1 MLDFMNFEA
10 ATSAVGDI
18 QTKVSDISSTLE
30 KIYPKLID
38 FGGKLLMAI
47 IVYIIGSKIIKF
59 AMKLSDKMMEKSKL
73 DKGVQGFLKSVLKF
87 LLYFVLLVVICGQ
100 VGIDTA
106 SVITLL
112 GTAGLAFSLALQGSL
127 SNFAGGILILV
138 LKPFIVGDFIN
149 AQGFEGTVEK
159 IDIFYT
165 TLLTLDNKAV
175 VLPNGTLSNGSIINV
190 TREPMR
196 RLDVKVPIDYSN
208 DIKKATDV
216 LTKVL
221 EKEELRVKEKPVE
234 VIVVEFGDDAIILE
248 IHSWFLKENFAAYRS
263 AVLTDVKKAFDENGL
278 TIPFKQLVVHSSDE
292 GVKVVN
298 K

>member
-1 MLDFMNFEA
+1 MLNFMNYEA

-106 SVITLL
+106 SIITLL

-138 LKPFIVGDFIN
+138 LKPFTVGDFIN

>member
-47 IVYIIGSKIIKF
+47 IVYIIGSKVIKF

-138 LKPFIVGDFIN
+138 LKPFTVGDFIN

>member
-1 MLDFMNFEA
+1 MLNFMNFEA

-47 IVYIIGSKIIKF
+47 IVYIIGSKVIKF

-106 SVITLL
+106 SIITLL

-292 GVKVVN
+292 GIKVVN

>member
-1 MLDFMNFEA
+1 MLNFMNFEA

-138 LKPFIVGDFIN
+138 LKPFTVGDFIN

-292 GVKVVN
+292 GIKVVN

>member
-47 IVYIIGSKIIKF
+47 IVYIIGSKVIKF

-138 LKPFIVGDFIN
+138 LKPFTVGDFIN

-292 GVKVVN
+292 GIKVVN

>member
-47 IVYIIGSKIIKF
+47 IVYIIGSKVIKF

-248 IHSWFLKENFAAYRS
+248 THSWFLKENFAAYRS

-292 GVKVVN
+292 GIKVVN

>member
-1 MLDFMNFEA
+1 MNFEA

-47 IVYIIGSKIIKF
+47 IVYIIGSKVIKF

-106 SVITLL
+106 SIITLL

-248 IHSWFLKENFAAYRS
+248 THSWFLKENFVAYRS

>member
-106 SVITLL
+106 SIITLL

-292 GVKVVN
+292 GIKVVN

>member
-1 MLDFMNFEA
+1 MFNSMNFEA

-47 IVYIIGSKIIKF
+47 IVYIIGSKVIKF

-138 LKPFIVGDFIN
+138 LKPFTVGDFIN

>member
-1 MLDFMNFEA
+1 MNFEA

>member
-1 MLDFMNFEA
+1 MNFEA

-138 LKPFIVGDFIN
+138 LKPFTVGDFIN

>member
-47 IVYIIGSKIIKF
+47 IVYIIGSKVIKF

-106 SVITLL
+106 SIITLL

-138 LKPFIVGDFIN
+138 LKPFTVGDFIN

>member
-47 IVYIIGSKIIKF
+47 IVYIIGSRVIKF

-138 LKPFIVGDFIN
+138 LKPFTVGDFIN

-292 GVKVVN
+292 GIKVVN

>member
-1 MLDFMNFEA
+1 
-10 ATSAVGDI
+10 
-18 QTKVSDISSTLE
+18 
-30 KIYPKLID
+30 
-38 FGGKLLMAI
+38 
-47 IVYIIGSKIIKF
+47 
-59 AMKLSDKMMEKSKL
+59 MKLSDKMMEKSKL
-73 DKGVQGFLKSVLKF
+73 DKGVKGFLKSVLKF

-248 IHSWFLKENFAAYRS
+248 THSWFLKENFVAYRS

>member
-106 SVITLL
+106 SIITLL

-138 LKPFIVGDFIN
+138 LKPFTVGDFIN

>member
-1 MLDFMNFEA
+1 MNFEA

-47 IVYIIGSKIIKF
+47 IVYIIGSKVIKF

-106 SVITLL
+106 SIITLL

-138 LKPFIVGDFIN
+138 LKPFTVGDFIN

-248 IHSWFLKENFAAYRS
+248 THSWFLKENFVAYRS

>member
-87 LLYFVLLVVICGQ
+87 LLNFVLLVVICGQ

-106 SVITLL
+106 SIITLL

-248 IHSWFLKENFAAYRS
+248 IHSWFLKENFVAYRS

>member
-1 MLDFMNFEA
+1 MLNFMNYEA

-106 SVITLL
+106 SIITLL

>member
-47 IVYIIGSKIIKF
+47 IVYIIGSKVIKF

-106 SVITLL
+106 SIITLL

-138 LKPFIVGDFIN
+138 LKPFTVGDFIN

-292 GVKVVN
+292 GIKVVN

>member
-47 IVYIIGSKIIKF
+47 IVYIIGSKVIKF

>member
-1 MLDFMNFEA
+1 MNFEA

-106 SVITLL
+106 SIITLL

-165 TLLTLDNKAV
+165 TLLTLDNRTV

-221 EKEELRVKEKPVE
+221 EKEELRVKDKPVE

-248 IHSWFLKENFAAYRS
+248 IHSWFLKENFVAYRS

>member
-47 IVYIIGSKIIKF
+47 IVYIIGSKVIKF

-138 LKPFIVGDFIN
+138 LKPFTVGDFIN

-248 IHSWFLKENFAAYRS
+248 IHSWFLKENFVAYRS

>member
-1 MLDFMNFEA
+1 MLNFMNYEA

-73 DKGVQGFLKSVLKF
+73 DKGVQGFLKSVLKV

-106 SVITLL
+106 SIITLL

-138 LKPFIVGDFIN
+138 LKPFTVGDFIN

>member
-1 MLDFMNFEA
+1 MLNFMNFEA

-47 IVYIIGSKIIKF
+47 IVYIIGSKVIKF

-138 LKPFIVGDFIN
+138 LKPFTVGDFIN

>member
-1 MLDFMNFEA
+1 MFNSMNFEA

-248 IHSWFLKENFAAYRS
+248 IHSWFLTENFAAYRS

>member
-1 MLDFMNFEA
+1 MLNFMNFEA

-47 IVYIIGSKIIKF
+47 IVYIIGSKVIKF

-106 SVITLL
+106 SIITLL

-138 LKPFIVGDFIN
+138 LKPFTVGDFIN

-292 GVKVVN
+292 GIKVVN

>member
-138 LKPFIVGDFIN
+138 LKPFTVGDFIN

-248 IHSWFLKENFAAYRS
+248 THSWFLKENFVAYRS

>member
-1 MLDFMNFEA
+1 MFNSMNFEA

-138 LKPFIVGDFIN
+138 LKPFTVGDFIN

>member
-1 MLDFMNFEA
+1 MLNFMNFEA

-47 IVYIIGSKIIKF
+47 IVYIIGSKVIKF

>member
-1 MLDFMNFEA
+1 MLNFMNFEA

-138 LKPFIVGDFIN
+138 LKPFTVGDFIN

>member
-1 MLDFMNFEA
+1 MFNSMNFEA

-138 LKPFIVGDFIN
+138 L
-149 AQGFEGTVEK
+149 
-159 IDIFYT
+159 
-165 TLLTLDNKAV
+165 
-175 VLPNGTLSNGSIINV
+175 
-190 TREPMR
+190 
-196 RLDVKVPIDYSN
+196 
-208 DIKKATDV
+208 
-216 LTKVL
+216 
-221 EKEELRVKEKPVE
+221 
-234 VIVVEFGDDAIILE
+234 
-248 IHSWFLKENFAAYRS
+248 
-263 AVLTDVKKAFDENGL
+263 
-278 TIPFKQLVVHSSDE
+278 
-292 GVKVVN
+292 
-298 K
+298 

>member
-1 MLDFMNFEA
+1 MLNFMNFEA

-47 IVYIIGSKIIKF
+47 IVYIIGSKVIKF

-138 LKPFIVGDFIN
+138 LKPFTVGDFIN

-263 AVLTDVKKAFDENGL
+263 AVLTDVK
-278 TIPFKQLVVHSSDE
+278 
-292 GVKVVN
+292 
-298 K
+298 

>member
-1 MLDFMNFEA
+1 MFNFMNFEA

-165 TLLTLDNKAV
+165 TLLTLDNRTV

-248 IHSWFLKENFAAYRS
+248 IHSWFLKENFVAYRS

>member
-1 MLDFMNFEA
+1 MLNFMNFEA

-138 LKPFIVGDFIN
+138 LKPFTVGDFIN

-248 IHSWFLKENFAAYRS
+248 IHSWFLKENFVAYRS

>member
-1 MLDFMNFEA
+1 MNFEA

-106 SVITLL
+106 SIITLL

-248 IHSWFLKENFAAYRS
+248 THSWFLKENFVAYRS

>member
-1 MLDFMNFEA
+1 MFNSMNFEA

-47 IVYIIGSKIIKF
+47 IVYIIGSKVIKF

-248 IHSWFLKENFAAYRS
+248 IHSWFLKENFVAYRS

>member
-138 LKPFIVGDFIN
+138 LKPFTVGDFIN

>member
-1 MLDFMNFEA
+1 MFNFMNFEA

-106 SVITLL
+106 SIITLL

-165 TLLTLDNKAV
+165 TLLTLDNRTV

-248 IHSWFLKENFAAYRS
+248 IHSWFLKENFVAYRS

>member
-47 IVYIIGSKIIKF
+47 IVYIIGSRVIKF

-106 SVITLL
+106 SIITLL